1 MIVCLA
7 ANPSLDRLFEVERLV
22 RGDIHRPSSFVQVA
36 GGKGLNVARA
46 ASGLGGDVR
55 AVALLRGHGGRWLQ
69 DALSAEGIE
78 GDFVWTHGENRSSP
92 SVADRET
99 AGLTEFYEHG
109 PVAPHGAWVELT
121 HAVATSFRP
130 GDWLTIS
137 GSMPRGAPDEGYR
150 DLIAEARAAT
160 VRVALDAEGDRLRAA
175 LDAGPE
181 VVKLN
186 VAEAGELLG
195 VPTARRDDS
204 LAAASKIRDMAGGDG
219 HAGIVTRGSQ
229 GVMLAAPDGTLYE
242 GVLYVRGRYPV
253 GSGDAFLAG
262 LVTALDRGDGWED
275 ALRLALGAGAANAE
289 MPGAARLDPGRA
301 AELALQA
308 DVRLL

>member
-7 ANPSLDRLFEVERLV
+7 ANPSVDRLFEVDRLV
-22 RGDIHRPSSFVQVA
+22 MGDIHRPSSFVQVA

-46 ASGLGGDVR
+46 ANALGADVC
-55 AVALLRGHGGRWLQ
+55 AVALLRGHSGRWLQ
-69 DALSAEGIE
+69 EALSAEGVD
-78 GDFVWTHGENRSSP
+78 GAFVWSHGENRSSL

-109 PVAPHGAWVELT
+109 AVAPEAAWVELT
-121 HAVATSFRP
+121 HAASSRMEL
-130 GDWLTIS
+130 GGWLTIS
-137 GSMPRGAPDEGYR
+137 GSMPRGAPDDGYR
-150 DLIAEARAAT
+150 DLIAEARRAG
-160 VRVALDAEGDRLRAA
+160 VRVALDSEGARLRAA
-175 LDAGPE
+175 LDAEPD

-186 VAEAGELLG
+186 VAEAGGLLG

-229 GVMLAAPDGTLYE
+229 GVMLAAPEGTLYE

-253 GSGDAFLAG
+253 GSGDSFLAG
-262 LVTALDRGDGWED
+262 LVTALDRGRGWED
-275 ALRLALGAGAANAE
+275 ALRLALGTGAANAE
-289 MPGAARLDPGRA
+289 LPGAARLDPSRA
-301 AELALQA
+301 EALAAQA
-308 DVRLL
+308 DVRVL

>member
-7 ANPSLDRLFEVERLV
+7 ANPSVDRLFEVERLV
-22 RGDIHRPSSFVQVA
+22 KGDIHRPSGFVQVA

-46 ASGLGGDVR
+46 ANALGADVC
-55 AVALLRGHGGRWLQ
+55 AVALLRGHSGRWLQ
-69 DALSAEGIE
+69 EALSSEGVD
-78 GDFVWTHGENRSSP
+78 GTFVWTHGESRSSL

-109 PVAPHGAWVELT
+109 AVAPDAAWIELT
-121 HAVATSFRP
+121 HAVASRWTP
-130 GDWLTIS
+130 GCWLTMS

-150 DLIAEARAAT
+150 DLIAEARAAG
-160 VRVALDAEGDRLRAA
+160 VRVALDAERERLSSALAA
-175 LDAGPE
+175 SPD
-181 VVKLN
+181 VVKVN

-204 LAAASKIRDMAGGDG
+204 LAAAAKIRDMAGGDG
-219 HAGIVTRGSQ
+219 HAGIVTRGAE

-289 MPGAARLDPGRA
+289 LPGAARLDPTRA
-301 AELALQA
+301 GALAERAE
-308 DVRLL
+308 VRLL

>member
-1 MIVCLA
+1 VIVCLA
-7 ANPSLDRLFEVERLV
+7 ANPSVDRLFEVERLV

-46 ASGLGGDVR
+46 ARALGADAC
-55 AVALLRGHGGRWLQ
+55 AVALLRGHTGRWLQ
-69 DALSAEGIE
+69 EALAAEGIE
-78 GDFVWTHGENRSSP
+78 GAFVWTHGENRSSL

-109 PVAPHGAWVELT
+109 AVAPDAAWVELT
-121 HAVATSFRP
+121 HAVVTRCSQ

-150 DLIAEARAAT
+150 DLVEEVRTAG
-160 VRVALDAEGDRLRAA
+160 VRVALDAEGARLSAA
-175 LDAGPE
+175 LTAGPD

-186 VAEAGELLG
+186 VAEAGGLLG

-204 LAAASKIRDMAGGDG
+204 LAAASKIREMAGGDG

-229 GVMLAAPDGTLYE
+229 GVMLAAPDGSLYE

-253 GSGDAFLAG
+253 GSGDSFLAG
-262 LVTALDRGDGWED
+262 LVTALDRGRGWED
-275 ALRLALGAGAANAE
+275 ALRAGLGAGAANAE
-289 MPGAARLDPGRA
+289 LPGAARLDPSRA
-301 AELALQA
+301 EALAEQA
-308 DVRLL
+308 DVHLL